1 MRQYE
6 ETVKENHQGSE
17 HQKNLSSESK
27 FQQFEML
34 PMGKKRL
41 RKPNVNIG
49 RGSAA
54 GIIVVT
60 PRVTQGEYLKVLERQ
75 VSTSREKNLRK
86 SYKCLLVDWAGL

>member
-1 MRQYE
+1 MCQYE

-17 HQKNLSSESK
+17 HQKSLSSESK

-54 GIIVVT
+54 GTMVVT
-60 PRVTQGEYLKVLERQ
+60 PEGDTGRIFESFGK
-75 VSTSREKNLRK
+75 
-86 SYKCLLVDWAGL
+86 AGFNFT